1 MRNGAGKS
9 VWYVMK
15 IALPLLLVVA
25 SCAGVPDRDPED
37 LAMVLHLMG
46 RSDAALREEGVH
58 RLSLT
63 GATILE
69 VVEDREYLLQQ
80 LEADTAS
87 MRERITRALKE
98 SSPERQVWL
107 AWHALRLGCLARYW
121 SNAYD
126 ALTRQGCR
134 LIEIY
139 EPNDRVKFVRLMI
152 QTGAYVNEARDRHD
166 LFCWVQSVKPEG
178 APWRVKEVYVGLQVR
193 HNVTFKSLSAS
204 PRYPRAAVLQQFL
217 ELPDLQKVAAVFP
230 VLEEIE
236 FTYGRIRTGGSG
248 GAPAGFHVNAG
259 FVMDGN
265 AGGRSVYYTAEAG
278 LDPREVERG
287 RLDWTGFTSSNEVGP
302 LTLRGSGIWGAGGLK
317 PTEDY

>member
-1 MRNGAGKS
+1 
-9 VWYVMK
+9 MK
-15 IALPLLLVVA
+15 AALLLPVLLA
-25 SCAGVPDRDPED
+25 SCGGVPTREPED

-63 GATILE
+63 GATLPQG
-69 VVEDREYLLQQ
+69 VEDRESLLPQ

-87 MRERITRALKE
+87 MRERITGALKE

-107 AWHALRLGCLARYW
+107 AWHALRLGCLARSW
-121 SNAYD
+121 SQAYD

-166 LFCWVQSVKPEG
+166 LFCWVQSVKPDG

-193 HNVTFKSLSAS
+193 HNVAFKTLSAS
-204 PRYPRAAVLQQFL
+204 PRYPRTAVLQQFL
-217 ELPDLQKVAAVFP
+217 DLPDLQKVAAVFP

-236 FTYGRIRTGGSG
+236 FTYGRIRTGGA

-278 LDPREVERG
+278 LDPREIDRG
-287 RLDWTGFTSSNEVGP
+287 RLDWTGFTPSREIGP
-302 LTLRGSGIWGAGGLK
+302 LTIRGSGIWGAGGLK